1 MLLLSRVL
9 DRVKIAQQNSDSEYF
24 DDLLLFFEVLL
35 KTTTAAMVA
44 AVEEDAERQRYRLE
58 CKLVRASSL
67 GDWTEALRDC
77 CTGPAS
83 SWLNKS
89 AKEAERKQLTE
100 RDEQPW
106 KKAAATALL
115 DACAALEIPTENFPQ
130 KIDVLSLFDIGVVV
144 RNKTK
149 AHGAKLPD
157 QKSKAA
163 PLLHTAFTAIYGNMG
178 LFARPWAYL
187 HRNLSGRYKVSAI
200 CGSPRS
206 TARHWIG

>member
-1 MLLLSRVL
+1 MKAL
-9 DRVKIAQQNSDSEYF
+9 I
-24 DDLLLFFEVLL
+24 VLL
-35 KTTTAAMVA
+35 ATGTVMLAQPPAPSQSAAPQA
-44 AVEEDAERQRYRLE
+44 
-58 CKLVRASSL
+58 
-67 GDWTEALRDC
+67 
-77 CTGPAS
+77 PADS
-83 SWLNKS
+83 PLLHPANLK
-89 AKEAERKQLTE
+89 AKAP
-100 RDEQPW
+100 DNFS
-106 KKAAATALL
+106 
-115 DACAALEIPTENFPQ
+115 AALEIPTENFPQ